1 MQKIIM
7 NQIKNKVEKVI
18 DSCITFEQ
26 LQVAK
31 NYLNLFNKKYNDI
44 SFYLDMVL
52 RINKLEIKIK

>member
-1 MQKIIM
+1 M